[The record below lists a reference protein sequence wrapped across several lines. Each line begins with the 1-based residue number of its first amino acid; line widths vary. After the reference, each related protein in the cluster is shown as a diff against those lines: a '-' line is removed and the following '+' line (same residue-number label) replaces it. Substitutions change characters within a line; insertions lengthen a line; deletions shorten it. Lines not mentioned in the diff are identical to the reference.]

1 MVLLQSNS
9 VTQHDKLIECIR
21 ARPPEADFNDVRRL
35 LEAFGWTL
43 SRQKGSHM
51 HFTKPG
57 ERTITIPRLHGRK
70 VKRVYLAQIIE
81 RLGLDD

>member
-1 MVLLQSNS
+1 MS
-9 VTQHDKLIECIR
+9 QHDKLIERIR

-43 SRQKGSHM
+43 AREKGSHA

-57 ERTITIPRLHGRK
+57 ERTLTIPRHGGRR
-70 VKRVYLAQIIE
+70 VKRTYLDLICE

>member
-1 MVLLQSNS
+1 MSRRS
-9 VTQHDKLIECIR
+9 KLIARIR
-21 ARPPEADFNDVRRL
+21 ARPPEADFDDVRRL

-43 SRQKGSHM
+43 AREQGSHA

-57 ERTITIPRLHGRK
+57 ERTITVPRVGGRS
-70 VKRVYLAQIIE
+70 VKRTYLDLLCK